1 MIAFF
6 RRHHVLIFFISWF
19 VINLIQAATTEL
31 FDDEAYYWIYSNYP
45 AWGYFDHPPMISW
58 LIQVGYSFFQDE
70 LGVRL
75 FIVVMNTATLIIIR
89 ELLDKKNDFL
99 FYAIAGSVAVAQIGG
114 IIAVPDIPLMLFVAL
129 FFLLYRKFIKETN
142 FFNTVLLGISIALML
157 YSKYHGVLIV
167 FFTLLSNPKLFLK
180 YQTWLAGIIALL
192 LFAPHLYWQYE
203 HNFPSVQFHLY
214 ERSASVYRPSF
225 TTEYIGGQVL
235 LAGPLIGWLLIWAAI
250 KLHPANLLQ
259 KALKYSLIGFYL
271 FFLVSTLKGRVEANW
286 TVPAFVGLI
295 ALSHQWLVDKPK
307 WAKWV
312 YYTLPLT
319 LLIVLAGRI
328 FMALDLPVSKKIS
341 KDEFHENRAA
351 AEIVKEKANG
361 LPVVYTDTYQKPSKY
376 WFYTGEKAFGMN
388 SPNYR
393 RNNFNFW
400 PLEDSL
406 IGKTAYVIGPRSDY
420 FSDSIPAARHQGNG
434 AHVIENYFSFSKVM
448 VKNIRKEHIGKG
460 TIQITCAIDAPAHY
474 LPYFQR
480 KPYDTCSVWIVLYD
494 KRDDVFGYINT
505 GFTVNQIREA
515 SGTYTLSAL
524 HQLKSGKYNA
534 KIAIST
540 CIPRFPSLNSSGFKF
555 EVE

>member
-6 RRHHVLIFFISWF
+6 RKHHVLIFFTSWF

-58 LIQVGYSFFQDE
+58 LIQAGYSFFQDE

-75 FIVVMNTATLIIIR
+75 FIVAMNTSTLIIIR

-99 FYAIAGSVAVAQIGG
+99 FYAIAGSIAVAQIGG

-129 FFLLYRKFIKETN
+129 FFLLYRRFIKEIN
-142 FFNTVLLGISIALML
+142 FLNTVLLGISIALML
-157 YSKYHGVLIV
+157 YSKYHGILIV

-203 HNFPSVQFHLY
+203 HDFPSVQFHLY

-225 TTEYIGGQVL
+225 TTEYIGGQIL

-319 LLIVLAGRI
+319 LLIVFAGRI

-341 KDEFHENRAA
+341 KDEFHENKAA
-351 AEIVKEKANG
+351 AEIVKAKAHG
-361 LPVVYTDTYQKPSKY
+361 LPVIYTDTYQKPSKY

-406 IGKTAYVIGPRSDY
+406 IGKTVYVIGPKSDY
-420 FSDSIPAARHQGNG
+420 FNDSIPAARHEGNG
-434 AHVIENYFSFSKVM
+434 AHVIENYFSFSKLM
-448 VKNIRKEHIGKG
+448 VKDIRKEHIGKG
-460 TIQITCAIDAPAHY
+460 TIQFTCAIDAPAHY
-474 LPYFQR
+474 LPYFQS

-494 KRDDVFGYINT
+494 KRDDVSGYINT
-505 GFTVNQIREA
+505 GFTVSQIRE
-515 SGTYTLSAL
+515 SKGTYTLSAL
-524 HQLKSGKYNA
+524 HQLKPGKYNA

-540 CIPRFPSLNSSGFKF
+540 SIPKFPSLNSSGFKF
-555 EVE
+555 EIE